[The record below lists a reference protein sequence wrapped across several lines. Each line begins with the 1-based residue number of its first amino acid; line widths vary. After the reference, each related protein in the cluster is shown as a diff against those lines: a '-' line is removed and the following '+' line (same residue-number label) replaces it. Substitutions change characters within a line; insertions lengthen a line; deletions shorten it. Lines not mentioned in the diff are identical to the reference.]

1 MLTIAVPCAAD
12 WSAMEPIAGD
22 RRARLCRSCDKP
34 VYDSK
39 SMTRAELYALIE
51 KTEGKLPCLQLHQ
64 RPDGTIVTK
73 GCLSAIY
80 RSGRYLWLKAA
91 ALAFA
96 FWTSVLGLRRACDR
110 LMTPAIVSIDIDQRI
125 RTTRGMGTFLV
136 RPKRRPKKS
145 DYVLSLG
152 LLGLPRHIDPPPPQ
166 APAPPKKPDID
177 HAPPLRVLESEKD
190 LLPPGW
196 RD

>member
-1 MLTIAVPCAAD
+1 MLEIPVPCTAD
-12 WSAMEPIAGD
+12 WGVMEPIAGD
-22 RRARLCRSCDKP
+22 SRARLCRSCDKP

-51 KTEGKLPCLQLHQ
+51 RTEGRLPCLQLHL
-64 RPDGTIVTK
+64 RPDGTVVTG

-80 RSGRYLWLKAA
+80 RTGRLLWLKAA
-91 ALAFA
+91 ALAVA
-96 FWTSVLGLRRACDR
+96 FWTSVFGLRRACDVALR
-110 LMTPAIVSIDIDQRI
+110 VPWPASLEIEARETGVMGMVGVLR
-125 RTTRGMGTFLV
+125 RGPEP
-136 RPKRRPKKS
+136 RPAWLRAP
-145 DYVLSLG
+145 G
-152 LLGLPRHIDPPPPQ
+152 PPR
-166 APAPPKKPDID
+166 KPDLD

>member
-1 MLTIAVPCAAD
+1 MRRVLPRLTIAVPCPAD
-12 WSAMEPIAGD
+12 WHAMEPIAGD

-51 KTEGKLPCLQLHQ
+51 KTEGRLPCLRLHQ
-64 RPDGTIVTK
+64 RPDGTIVTR

-80 RSGRYLWLKAA
+80 RSGRHLWLKAA
-91 ALAFA
+91 ALAVA
-96 FWTSVLGLRRACDR
+96 FWTSVVGLRRACDR
-110 LMTPAIVSIDIDQRI
+110 LVTPAPVSMEIDERI
-125 RTTRGMGTFLV
+125 QTTQGMGTFL
-136 RPKRRPKKS
+136 K
-145 DYVLSLG
+145 
-152 LLGLPRHIDPPPPQ
+152 PPPKEPDETVDVLVGLIGPTSRH
-166 APAPPKKPDID
+166 APAPPKKPDIE

-196 RD
+196 RE